1 MTTEQFVYWLQG
13 FLEIADPTNLNE
25 KQIQIIRDHIGLVLD
40 KQTPNRQI
48 PVYPYTP
55 PQIPLTPPTIICET
69 GTDQPLFCPTQDQQT
84 TITTTKGSNIDYIEA
99 STGRSGKRSSNLKC

>member
-25 KQIQIIRDHIGLVLD
+25 KQIQIIRDHIGQVLHKHHPD
-40 KQTPNRQI
+40 RQI

-55 PQIPLTPPTIICET
+55 PQHSPNPHTIICET
-69 GTDQPLFCPTQDQQT
+69 GSDQPLFCSTQDQQS
-84 TITTTKGSNIDYIEA
+84 TITTTKGSDIDYIEA
-99 STGRSGKRSSNLKC
+99 STGKPSSSPKC